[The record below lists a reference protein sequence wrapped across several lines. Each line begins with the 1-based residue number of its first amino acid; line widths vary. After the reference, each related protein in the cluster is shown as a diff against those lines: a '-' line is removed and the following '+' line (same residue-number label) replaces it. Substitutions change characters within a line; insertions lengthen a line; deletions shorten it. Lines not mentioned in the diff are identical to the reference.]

1 MKLEAAIRGNMS
13 RTVLSSFGFTLH
25 LPSLSSH
32 ALNGR
37 IPLLVFSLSLGRK
50 EFLFVH
56 LFCAPVVLSKGFPHG
71 FKGKHFPSWAEQDSV
86 LAALVFKT
94 SVIFL
99 ASLVPLKD

>member
-13 RTVLSSFGFTLH
+13 CTVLSSFAFTLH

-32 ALNGR
+32 ALNGL
-37 IPLLVFSLSLGRK
+37 IPFLVVKLSLGIE

-71 FKGKHFPSWAEQDSV
+71 FKSEHFPSCAEWDSV
-86 LAALVFKT
+86 FAASVFKT
-94 SVIFL
+94 
-99 ASLVPLKD
+99 